1 VVSFSEGEVSIAE
14 GLKALLSD
22 LPKIVEFREHNP
34 KRQVDPKINNPT
46 NPLIADA
53 ESRSAR

>member
-1 VVSFSEGEVSIAE
+1 MNFAEGEQSFAE

-22 LPKIVEFREHNP
+22 LPQIIEFGEHNP
-34 KRQVDPKINNPT
+34 KRQVDPKINKPENL
-46 NPLIADA
+46 LIADA